1 MSSLPPLNRLRKGVV
16 FFTFVFFCF
25 VVYRLFFFET
35 EVETAPIEEEVQ
47 RAYTEMCLLVASSGG
62 PMNIDTVFYLNNSLN
77 KIFAYTTLLYD
88 FSKSDTIWHVWYN
101 GSDTVKKTI
110 CLVENSACFSSLLAD
125 SLQIGDWSVDT
136 RQGNILLNV
145 RQFKVEKK

>member
-1 MSSLPPLNRLRKGVV
+1 MSLPPLNRLRKGVV

-25 VVYRLFFFET
+25 ILYRLFFFKT
-35 EVETAPIEEEVQ
+35 EKEVVLPEEEAQ
-47 RAYTEMCLLVASSGG
+47 LAYTEMCLLVASGG

-77 KIFAYTTLLYD
+77 KIFAYTSLLVD
-88 FSKSDTIWHVWYN
+88 FDKSDTIWHIWYY
-101 GSDTVKKTI
+101 GSEIVKKTV

-125 SLQIGDWSVDT
+125 SLQKGNWSLDT

-145 RQFKVEKK
+145 RQFRIEKR